1 MEKKYKIYAAL
12 HSESRTG
19 SVWNNEKLKNRL
31 IKIINLENNKS
42 IIVSNRKIDSN
53 FEKKY
58 NKGGR
63 IPLIETAIVIDEFY
77 RNKLGIYSTQEIKLL
92 TINPVAKW
100 QIWYNLRYLYE
111 HPDDVVRITFWLAII
126 SIGLSIGPLIFDFIF
141 DKNTISIHFCNFLKI
156 FISFG

>member
-1 MEKKYKIYAAL
+1 MKEYKIYASL
-12 HSESRTG
+12 FSESRTG
-19 SVWNNEKLKNRL
+19 RVWNNEKLNNRL
-31 IKIINLENNKS
+31 IKIINVENNKS
-42 IIVSNRKIDSN
+42 VIVSNRRIDSN

-58 NKGGR
+58 NQKPR
-63 IPLIETAIVIDEFY
+63 FNLEESSLVMDEFY
-77 RNKLGIYSTQEIKLL
+77 RNKLGIFSTQEIKLL
-92 TINPVAKW
+92 TISPVAKW